1 MLDRLVPFFTP
12 EKRSKSVS
20 VLASSIAMLM
30 LLFPPWH
37 AYANGVP
44 VNFGYN
50 FIGNAP
56 QLAEIDFGRLF
67 LQIAIVA
74 GLAVGVLKLWRA

>member
-1 MLDRLVPFFTP
+1 MVERLASFFTP
-12 EKRSKSVS
+12 EKRSRSVTII
-20 VLASSIAMLM
+20 AAGIAMLM
-30 LLFPPWH
+30 MLFPPWH

-50 FIGNAP
+50 FIANAP

-74 GLAVGVLKLWRA
+74 GLAVGALKLWRA